1 MIVTPILGSMIGRR
15 TDAQKAHIHQ
25 IAGYFTTAT
34 YAASM
39 ITVTF

>member
-1 MIVTPILGSMIGRR
+1 MIITPILGSMIGRQR
-15 TDAQKAHIHQ
+15 DSQKAHIHE

-34 YAASM
+34 FAAAM